1 MPVVVVPLDTVLQLR
16 LVTGTNPET
25 GKPIIRTKSFSRV
38 KDSAAEQDVFDVAN
52 QLVSLQKYI
61 LDETRLNKSFQLTS

>member
-1 MPVVVVPLDTVLQLR
+1 MSVVVVPLHTVLQLR

-25 GKPIIRTKSFSRV
+25 GKPIIRTKSFSRI

-52 QLVSLQKYI
+52 QLVSLQKYT

>member
-52 QLVSLQKYI
+52 QLVSLQKYT

>member
-25 GKPIIRTKSFSRV
+25 GKPIIRTKSFSRI
-38 KDSAAEQDVFDVAN
+38 KDSAVEQDVFDVAN
-52 QLVSLQKYI
+52 QLVSLQKYT

>member
-1 MPVVVVPLDTVLQLR
+1 MSVVVVPLHTVLQLR

-25 GKPIIRTKSFSRV
+25 GKPIIRTKSFSRI

-52 QLVSLQKYI
+52 QLVSLQNYT

>member
-1 MPVVVVPLDTVLQLR
+1 MPVVVVPLDAVLQLR

-38 KDSAAEQDVFDVAN
+38 KNSVDEQDVFDVAN
-52 QLVSLQKYI
+52 QLVSLQKYT